1 MWRDRLSKQH
11 IPYIYIY
18 EKGRKLT
25 RMIPYSAI
33 PKLIEKVLKLTG
45 ICHSELKIVSNNTS
59 REK

>member
-1 MWRDRLSKQH
+1 
-11 IPYIYIY
+11 
-18 EKGRKLT
+18 
-25 RMIPYSAI
+25 MIPYSAI